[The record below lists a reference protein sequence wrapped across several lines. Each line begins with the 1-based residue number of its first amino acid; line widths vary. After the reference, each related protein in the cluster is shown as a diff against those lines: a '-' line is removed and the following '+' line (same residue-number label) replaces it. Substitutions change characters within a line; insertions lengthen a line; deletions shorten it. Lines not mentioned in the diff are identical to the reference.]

1 MPRRARQARS
11 GGEVTDSNS
20 LPGIPG
26 IVLDTNVVLDWLVF
40 RNPRAAALGQALAAG
55 HVRWLS
61 CAAMRAELVHM
72 LASARLAR
80 WSPEAGAVLSAHD
93 RLAVVHPPPAGL
105 MADRPRCSDP
115 DDQVFLD
122 LALAQRARW
131 LLTHDRALLRL
142 GRRAAR
148 HALAILPPQRWT
160 AAGGAGAP
168 PA

>member
-1 MPRRARQARS
+1 MSDRNPVQGTPA
-11 GGEVTDSNS
+11 V
-20 LPGIPG
+20 
-26 IVLDTNVVLDWLVF
+26 VLDTNVVLDWLVF
-40 RNPRAAALGQALAAG
+40 RDPRAAALGEALAAG

-61 CAAMRAELVHM
+61 CAAMRAELAHM

-80 WSPEAGAVLSAHD
+80 WAPDADAVLSAHD
-93 RLAVVHPPPAGL
+93 RLAVAHPLPAGL
-105 MADRPRCSDP
+105 AADRPRCSDP

-142 GRRAAR
+142 GRRTAR

-160 AAGGAGAP
+160 VAGGAGAP